1 MRLMKN
7 EVPEHFKAACL
18 PLYLSRISNG
28 RHNPNKSQAWTLG
41 KYFWTGAFIVRSS
54 RLQDEINGKFP
65 SFQTASMLA
74 LVLNCSFLFPSLDI
88 CRNAS
93 TP

>member
-1 MRLMKN
+1 MEN
-7 EVPEHFKAACL
+7 ENVVPEHFSAACL
-18 PLYLSRISNG
+18 PLCLSIISNG
-28 RHNPNKSQAWTLG
+28 RHNPNKSQAWTQG
-41 KYFWTGAFIVRSS
+41 QDFWAGASIVRSN
-54 RLQDEINGKFP
+54 RLQDEIYEKLP

-74 LVLNCSFLFPSLDI
+74 LVLSCSFLFPSLDI